1 VTEKKPSER
10 LAELRERSPALADLH
25 LSAEVNRRALAK
37 EREIEEQIATKH
49 QNDVVQ
55 LELARLEKVA
65 PLTARLRRLELS
77 SGAIAAGIFKEANGI
92 ELRMEA
98 ERLKNGQPEP
108 DSPAAA

>member
-1 VTEKKPSER
+1 VTEKKASEK
-10 LAELRERSPALADLH
+10 LAELRERSPVLADLH
-25 LSAEVNRRALAK
+25 LSSPANRSALEK
-37 EREIEEQIATKH
+37 ERELEEQIATKH
-49 QNDVVQ
+49 QNDVVR

-98 ERLKNGQPEP
+98 ERLKSGQPEP
-108 DSPAAA
+108 DPPAAA